1 MKTEPSINLH
11 YQHAV
16 VSNQVV
22 VELVETSYSWLGVFL
37 GEGAPKLSPEPIAV
51 GYGNALL
58 NFTCMSVS
66 SIERLDT
73 TFRNFLLKIL
83 AKFVFF
89 FSVFL
94 PKGTFLKL
102 N

>member
-58 NFTCMSVS
+58 KCMSVL

-73 TFRNFLLKIL
+73 TFRNFMLKKIPNL
-83 AKFVFF
+83 FSSFQFF
-89 FSVFL
+89 F
-94 PKGTFLKL
+94 LKVPS
-102 N
+102 